1 MLEQELR
8 ELFAQQTTGD
18 EPPIRASIAR
28 AASDGRSQRRKHRVE
43 TAVAAAFLALAV
55 VVLSTATPAQLPRSA
70 VLSTS
75 AAAPKYFNPLRP
87 YAAFG
92 WLPSG
97 SSAPSGLTNR
107 ISLTVISSGPVAGVD
122 FDLYSAGRCHLV
134 QHDLTCLVASGQ
146 PVSFRL
152 GRQAGLVRGHP
163 AYLASTR
170 DMPAWPSGLLTSPPD
185 PTQVNEP
192 VVWQYAR
199 GGWAAVLAEGRGG
212 SLVSTELKVARRT
225 RLGPT
230 VSPPIRFPYQL
241 KAVPSDWFIAGAG
254 ITWHRGVPIAD
265 SYNVTAGPS
274 DNPLIS
280 PPPSFDV
287 ASFQAPTTASC
298 YRSRRSRS
306 TRFGAFTITVTQGGP
321 DPGYW
326 LCAKNARGTV
336 VYFAEALHEPISPV
350 NLFEHHLR
358 LLGLNPADWTT
369 EPIATLGH

>member
-8 ELFAQQTTGD
+8 ELFAHQTTGD
-18 EPPIRASIAR
+18 DPPIRASIAR
-28 AASDGRSQRRKHRVE
+28 AASDGRAQRRKHRVE
-43 TAVAAAFLALAV
+43 TAVAAAFLAVAV
-55 VVLSTATPAQLPRSA
+55 VALSAILPGRLFGSTPPASG
-70 VLSTS
+70 
-75 AAAPKYFNPLRP
+75 AAAPKYFSPLRP

-146 PVSFRL
+146 LVSFRL
-152 GRQAGLVRGHP
+152 GRQAGQVRGHP

-170 DMPAWPSGLLTSPPD
+170 DMPAWPSGLLTSPD

-199 GGWAAVLAEGRGG
+199 GGWAAVLAEGRSG

-254 ITWHRGVPIAD
+254 ITWHRGVPIAG

-280 PPPSFDV
+280 PAPRFDV

-298 YRSRRSRS
+298 YRSRGSTS

-326 LCAKNARGTV
+326 LCAKNADGTV
-336 VYFAEALHEPISPV
+336 VYFAEALHERISPV

-369 EPIATLGH
+369 EPIAAPGY